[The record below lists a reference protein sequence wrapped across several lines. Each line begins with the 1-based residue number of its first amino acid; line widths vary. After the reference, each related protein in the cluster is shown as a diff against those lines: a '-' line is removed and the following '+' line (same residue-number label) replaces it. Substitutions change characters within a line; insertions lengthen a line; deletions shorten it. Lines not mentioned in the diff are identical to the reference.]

1 MFSRSLSGNYLGRK
15 SFPCN
20 FAAFF
25 KMDTQKHALISSCL
39 KLFQRHGLKAVTMD
53 QIAQELGVSKK
64 TVYRHVPNKK
74 ELVQACCTFS
84 VQETKEKLAEL
95 VAESDNAID
104 ELLRIDRMM
113 REKLEA
119 QRKNMEGQL
128 NAQFPEAH
136 QKLSEERTEMI
147 LAFQRSNLQR
157 GVDERLYRPEID
169 RNVVAKVYLS
179 KIQGILDQSGGRPL
193 IPGLSKLLGEAMVYH
208 LHGIATKKGIEYLK
222 KRMNE

>member
-1 MFSRSLSGNYLGRK
+1 MSGNYLGHE

-20 FAAFF
+20 FAAIFQ
-25 KMDTQKHALISSCL
+25 MDTQKHALISSCL

-74 ELVQACCTFS
+74 ELVQACCSLS
-84 VQETKEKLAEL
+84 VQETKEKLGEL

-147 LAFQRSNLQR
+147 LSFQRSNLRR
-157 GVDERLYRPEID
+157 GVDEGLYRPEVD
-169 RNVVAKVYLS
+169 RDVVAKVYLS